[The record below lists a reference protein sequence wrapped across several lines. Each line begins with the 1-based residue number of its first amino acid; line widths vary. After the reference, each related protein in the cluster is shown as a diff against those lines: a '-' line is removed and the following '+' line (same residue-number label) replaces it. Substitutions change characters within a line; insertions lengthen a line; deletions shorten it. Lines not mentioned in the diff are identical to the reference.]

1 MTGDDGGDSSA
12 AGRSSCA
19 PCSWPGVPAGTS
31 VWEKACG
38 PGPRPG
44 TRYGPVRSRATGT
57 RPSPCFCATDAVPL
71 AAGSLPVPDLKIGE
85 PSHVRVGGEDHG
97 VRYPRLRNAAEC
109 LHESVLG
116 A

>member
-1 MTGDDGGDSSA
+1 M
-12 AGRSSCA
+12 
-19 PCSWPGVPAGTS
+19 
-31 VWEKACG
+31 
-38 PGPRPG
+38 
-44 TRYGPVRSRATGT
+44 RSRATGT